1 MADAPHPHE
10 KSTSLEG
17 RLEDFPLTDIL
28 QVLQVS
34 GKSGALFL
42 TRHDSATGIVVFRNG
57 HIVQALASDAHQTLG
72 DRLVHKGEVTL
83 LELHEALAYRARY
96 PGMRLGDAF
105 VELGVTTRRKVED
118 EVKEQMAEAIERMMT
133 WDDAQFVFRVG
144 LVSLMRGMPD
154 FTVDLILDEGVEPR
168 HILLEASLLQDKRN
182 RELDRI
188 RRALEESGASP
199 ADLRLHGLARDEA
212 GPAPAQAPAPAPAPA
227 APPEHGARP
236 AAEEETGQLVR
247 WFDPASAATTD
258 PAEAERLKAA
268 VSFLSLTEELF
279 AAQGRGE
286 MGLLLLRYASELYS
300 DGGLVMR
307 DKDGFRLLG
316 QFGAGLGWG
325 PARDPSPRTFYAAG
339 ESPLFDMIVQ
349 DGKAYTG
356 LVEPTPEGGLVP
368 ASGAGPGQVPA
379 LAVPLLV
386 LGAVSLILVC
396 RAPIAKDADA
406 RALLVLARQVSV
418 TLENLTLREVAR
430 RMLT

>member
-1 MADAPHPHE
+1 VTVADLSTPQD

-42 TRHDSATGIVVFRNG
+42 TRHDGVTGIVVFRSG
-57 HIVQALASDAHQTLG
+57 QIVQALASDAHQTLG
-72 DRLVHKGEVTL
+72 DRLVKKGEVSEARL
-83 LELHEALAYRARY
+83 REALAYRARY

-105 VELGVTTRRKVED
+105 VELGVTSRRAVEE
-118 EVKEQMAEAIERMMT
+118 EVKEQMTEAIERMMT
-133 WDDAQFVFRVG
+133 WADAQFVFRIG

-154 FTVDLILDEGVEPR
+154 HTIDLVLDEGVEPR
-168 HILLEASLLQDKRN
+168 HLLLEATLLQDRRN

-188 RRALEESGASP
+188 RQSLADTGSVSP
-199 ADLRLHGLARDEA
+199 ETET
-212 GPAPAQAPAPAPAPA
+212 PAETPVSVEPRREPVAPPPPEPKA
-227 APPEHGARP
+227 APKPPVEDD
-236 AAEEETGQLVR
+236 AAPLFR
-247 WFDPASAATTD
+247 WFDPAAVPGPD
-258 PAEAERLKAA
+258 PAQAEKLKSA

-307 DKDGFRLLG
+307 DKDSFRLLG
-316 QFGAGLGWG
+316 QFGRGIGRFVS
-325 PARDPSPRTFYAAG
+325 RDEPPKTCWLAG
-339 ESPLFDMIVQ
+339 ESPLFDLIVK
-349 DGKAYTG
+349 DGRAYTG
-356 LVEPTPEGGLVP
+356 LVAATPRGGLAPVP
-368 ASGAGPGQVPA
+368 SEDGGAVPV

-386 LGAVSLILVC
+386 LGNVSLILVC
-396 RAPIAKDADA
+396 QTPLEGDSEA

-418 TLENLTLREVAR
+418 SLENATLREVAR
-430 RMLT
+430 RMLG

>member
-1 MADAPHPHE
+1 MADASHPHD

-17 RLEDFPLTDIL
+17 QLEDFPLTDIL

-42 TRHDSATGIVVFRNG
+42 TRHDSETGIVVFRNG
-57 HIVQALASDAHQTLG
+57 HIVQAVTSDAYQTLG
-72 DRLVHKGEVTL
+72 DRLVQRGEITL
-83 LELHEALAYRARY
+83 VELHEALGYLARY
-96 PGMRLGDAF
+96 PGMRLGDAL
-105 VELGVTTRRKVED
+105 VELNFTTRRKVED
-118 EVKEQMAEAIERMMT
+118 EVKEQMTEAIERMMT
-133 WDDAQFVFRVG
+133 WEDAQFVFRIG

-154 FTVDLILDEGVEPR
+154 FTVDLVLDEGVEPR

-182 RELDRI
+182 LELERI
-188 RRALEESGASP
+188 RRAIEESGAAP
-199 ADLRLHGLARDEA
+199 PDPKT
-212 GPAPAQAPAPAPAPA
+212 PAPIRTAVALAPGPPARS
-227 APPEHGARP
+227 GA
-236 AAEEETGQLVR
+236 EGDEGQPVR
-247 WFDPASAATTD
+247 WFDPSTVAGSD
-258 PAEAERLKAA
+258 MAEADRLKSA

-307 DKDGFRLLG
+307 DKDAFRLLG
-316 QFGAGLGWG
+316 QFGNGIGFC
-325 PARDPSPRTFYAAG
+325 PSRDQAPKTFYAPG
-339 ESPLFDMIVQ
+339 ESPLFDLIVQ

-356 LVEPTPEGGLVP
+356 LVVPTPGGGLEPV
-368 ASGAGPGQVPA
+368 SGSNPGAIPA

-386 LGAVSLILVC
+386 LGTVSLILVC
-396 RAPIAKDADA
+396 QVPLEKDSEA

-430 RMLT
+430 RMLA

>member
-1 MADAPHPHE
+1 MTDVTHPHD

-17 RLEDFPLTDIL
+17 QLEDFPLTDIL

-42 TRHDSATGIVVFRNG
+42 TRHDATTGMVVFRNG
-57 HIVQALASDAHQTLG
+57 HIVQAIAGDSHQTLG
-72 DRLVHKGEVTL
+72 DRLVEKGEITL
-83 LELHEALAYRARY
+83 VKLHEALAYLARY
-96 PGMRLGDAF
+96 PGMRLGDSL
-105 VELGVTTRRKVED
+105 VELGFTTRRKVED
-118 EVKEQMAEAIERMMT
+118 EVKEQMTEAIERMMT
-133 WDDAQFVFRVG
+133 WDDAQFVFRIG

-154 FTVDLILDEGVEPR
+154 FTVDLVLDEGVEPR

-182 RELDRI
+182 RELERI
-188 RRALEESGASP
+188 RRAIEGGANPPEGTVPSSSP
-199 ADLRLHGLARDEA
+199 TAALPTA
-212 GPAPAQAPAPAPAPA
+212 APAPK
-227 APPEHGARP
+227 PPARP
-236 AAEEETGQLVR
+236 VGEDETGQPVR
-247 WFDPASAATTD
+247 WFDPATVAGPD
-258 PAEAERLKAA
+258 PSDADRMKSA

-307 DKDGFRLLG
+307 DKEAFRLLG
-316 QFGAGLGWG
+316 QFGKGIGCDEE
-325 PARDPSPRTFYAAG
+325 RDAAPKTFYAPG
-339 ESPLFDMIVQ
+339 ESPLFDLIVQ

-356 LVEPTPEGGLVP
+356 LVAPTPRGGLAPTATDAPGAVP
-368 ASGAGPGQVPA
+368 V

-386 LGAVSLILVC
+386 LGTVSLILVC
-396 RAPIAKDADA
+396 QTPLEKDSEA

-430 RMLT
+430 RMLG